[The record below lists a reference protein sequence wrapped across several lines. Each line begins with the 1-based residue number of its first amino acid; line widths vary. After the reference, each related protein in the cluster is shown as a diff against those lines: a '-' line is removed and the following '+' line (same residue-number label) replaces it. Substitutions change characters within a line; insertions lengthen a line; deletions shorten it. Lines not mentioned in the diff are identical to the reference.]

1 MRSQVGNCNHITDS
15 QASYLG
21 AASIHLEK
29 KLDMIFLDGRLTFEE
44 LTIASVGS
52 QTQIILGSQVLAEL
66 LGVDANAITQNDF
79 DTFVY

>member
-1 MRSQVGNCNHITDS
+1 MDS
-15 QASYLG
+15 QAYPG
-21 AASIHLEK
+21 ADSICPQK
-29 KLDMIFLDGRLTFEE
+29 KLDMILLDGGLTFEE